1 MNAAPLSHGREELF
15 TALCL
20 KKSSRKRTLLP
31 FAIGLLLIGPSFS
44 QELRFLKEKITVNVH
59 DGYCR
64 VRGTYFLKNAAA
76 TPVTRIFYYPV
87 AVNATMPFPHFW
99 RVENPPSTSLP
110 FAVGDSGISFSKK
123 IAPHSMDSFQ
133 VEYQQKTARRAF
145 EYVLTSTSSWKAPID
160 SAEIVVLVP
169 KKFKLQSIS
178 IPYDRVIQR
187 RDRLEY
193 IITRSHFFPNKNLF
207 INWED
212 RADETVH

>member
-1 MNAAPLSHGREELF
+1 MDICPLCNRLTDPRASILRRAAF
-15 TALCL
+15 
-20 KKSSRKRTLLP
+20 
-31 FAIGLLLIGPSFS
+31 F
-44 QELRFLKEKITVNVH
+44 KEKITKKIE
-59 DGYCR
+59 DGYCM
-64 VRGTYFLKNAAA
+64 VRGTYFFKNAAN
-76 TPVTRIFYYPV
+76 TPITRIFYYPV
-87 AVNATMPFPHFW
+87 AVNGTMSFPHFW
-99 RVENPPSTSLP
+99 RVETRPSTSIP

-133 VEYQQKTARRAF
+133 VDYQQKTARRAF

-160 SAEIVVLVP
+160 SAEIVVIVP
-169 KKFKLQSIS
+169 EKFKLQSSS